1 MTENKS
7 NWLEHAKIPEEV
19 GVCSKEVQAFIDECM
34 ALGKELH
41 SITVI
46 RHGKIACEIY
56 RDPFKPQHRH
66 MMYSVSKSFTSTAIG
81 FAVSEGYLTVDTRFV
96 DIFPEARTDKHDEYL
111 EEMTIEDL
119 LTMRSGKNVSVF
131 LDRTKD
137 RWFRD
142 IVDSPWISEPG
153 TEFLY
158 ISENMYLLCCCIHK
172 LTGMSVIDY
181 LRPRLFE
188 PLGMED
194 PFWEKCPSG
203 VEAGGWG
210 LMITGEDLAKFTYC
224 YQQMGRFGGKQ
235 VIPEEWVKEATA
247 YHADN
252 AGTSD
257 TSDSVVGY
265 GYCFWRNGGYENSY
279 RADGMFCQF
288 GMVFEDLDACLTMT
302 AGEIN
307 EQGMRDVIWNH
318 FPKAFIDA
326 DENAETTPIIA
337 PAFPKL
343 APRPRNLALE
353 SRIEGKKIKFRKPV
367 VVNAIGYP
375 VSVVPLPAMFVSAD
389 KAGNISDVTFAFREN
404 DMQMSWS
411 EGDEINSIA
420 IGLDGE
426 YRWDNVV
433 LGTMP
438 FTTCATGCW
447 NSENELE
454 VHIRCVEA
462 VAERI
467 INFKFNGDN
476 VIMRP
481 SSVPNATVIGE
492 SLKETVKD
500 VIKQPVFSNA
510 VSRALPHLMPLVDA
524 VQRGKIKVDGPGI
537 YRFKKN

>member
-1 MTENKS
+1 MAKS
-7 NWLEHAKIPEEV
+7 KKNWIEYAKTPEEV
-19 GVCSKEVQAFIDECM
+19 GVSSYDIQAFIDECIRE
-34 ALGKELH
+34 KRELH

-46 RHGKIACEIY
+46 RHGKIACEVY
-56 RDPFKPQHRH
+56 RDPFKPTFRH

-81 FAVSEGYLTVDTRFV
+81 FAVDEGYLTVDTRFV
-96 DIFPEARTDKHDEYL
+96 DIFPEARTDKDDEYL

-137 RWFRD
+137 RWFKD
-142 IVDSPWISEPG
+142 IMDSPWISEPG

-172 LTGMSVIDY
+172 LVGMSVIDY

-203 VEAGGWG
+203 IEAGGWG

-224 YQQMGRFGGKQ
+224 YQQLGKFGGKQ
-235 VIPEEWVKEATA
+235 VIPEWWVKEASA

-252 AGTSD
+252 SAASD
-257 TSDSVVGY
+257 GLDSVAGY
-265 GYCFWRNGGYENSY
+265 GYCFWRNGGVENSY

-288 GMVFEDLDACLTMT
+288 GMVFPDYDACISMT
-302 AGEIN
+302 GGEID
-307 EQGMRDVIWNH
+307 EQAMRDLLWKYI
-318 FPKAFIDA
+318 PKAFIEA
-326 DENAETTPIIA
+326 DKKAESIKVTVPD
-337 PAFPKL
+337 FPK
-343 APRPRNLALE
+343 AEPKPRSLALE
-353 SRIEGKKIKFRKPV
+353 SRIEGKKIKFRKPI

-375 VSVVPLPAMFVSAD
+375 VSVVPLPALFIAAD
-389 KAGNISDVTFAFREN
+389 KAGNISDVTFNFREN
-404 DMQMSWS
+404 DMQMSWA

-426 YRWDNVV
+426 YRWDDIV
-433 LGTMP
+433 LGGMP
-438 FTTCATGCW
+438 FTSCATGCW

-454 VHIRCVEA
+454 IHIRCIEA

-467 INFKFNGDN
+467 IHFKFNGDN

-481 SSVPNATVIGE
+481 SSVPDAAVLAE
-492 SLKETVKD
+492 SLKDTVKD
-500 VIKQPVFSNA
+500 VIKQPVVQTA
-510 VSRALPHLMPLVDA
+510 VSKALPRVMPLVDA
-524 VQRGKIKVDGPGI
+524 VQRGKIDVYKPLH
-537 YRFKKN
+537 RFKKK

>member
-1 MTENKS
+1 MAKNKK
-7 NWLEHAKIPEEV
+7 NWIEYAKTPEEV
-19 GVCSKEVQAFIDECM
+19 GVSSKEIQAFIDECIEK
-34 ALGKELH
+34 GRELH
-41 SITVI
+41 SMTVI

-56 RDPFKPQHRH
+56 RDPFTPEHRH

-81 FAVSEGYLTVDTRFV
+81 FAVDEGYLTVDTRFV
-96 DIFPEARTDKHDEYL
+96 DIFPEARTDKQDEYL

-142 IVDSPWISEPG
+142 IMDSPWISEPG

-172 LTGMSVIDY
+172 LVGMSVIDY
-181 LRPRLFE
+181 LRPRLFQ

-194 PFWEKCPSG
+194 PFWEKCPRG
-203 VEAGGWG
+203 IEAGGWG
-210 LMITGEDLAKFTYC
+210 LMISGEDLAKFTFC
-224 YQQMGRFGGKQ
+224 YQQMGKFGGKQ
-235 VIPEEWVKEATA
+235 VIPEWWVKEATA

-252 AGTSD
+252 SAASD
-257 TSDSVVGY
+257 GLDSVAGY
-265 GYCFWRNGGYENSY
+265 GYCFWRNGGVENSY

-288 GMVFEDLDACLTMT
+288 GLVFPDYDACISMT
-302 AGEIN
+302 GGEID
-307 EQGMRDVIWNH
+307 EQGMRDVLWNH
-318 FPKAFIDA
+318 IPKAFIEPDKK
-326 DENAETTPIIA
+326 AESVEIKA

-343 APRPRNLALE
+343 APKPRSLALE
-353 SRIEGKKIKFRKPV
+353 NRIEGKKIKFRKPV
-367 VVNAIGYP
+367 VVNVIGYP
-375 VSVVPLPAMFVSAD
+375 VSVVPLPALFIAAD
-389 KAGNISDVTFAFREN
+389 KAGNISDVTFNFREN

-426 YRWDNVV
+426 YRWDDIV

-438 FTTCATGCW
+438 FTTCSTACW

-462 VAERI
+462 VSERI
-467 INFKFNGDN
+467 IHFKFNGDN

-481 SSVPNATVIGE
+481 SSVPQAAVLGE
-492 SLKETVKD
+492 SLKDTVKD
-500 VIKQPVFSNA
+500 VIKQPVVQTA
-510 VSRALPHLMPLVDA
+510 VSRALPHLMPIVDA
-524 VQRGKIKVDGPGI
+524 VQRGKINVEGPLHL
-537 YRFKKN
+537 FKKK

>member
-1 MTENKS
+1 MSESKS
-7 NWLEHAKIPEEV
+7 NWLEHAKTPEEV
-19 GVCSKEVQAFIDECM
+19 GVCSKEVQAFIDECIEK
-34 ALGKELH
+34 GRELH

-46 RHGKIACEIY
+46 RHGKIACEVY
-56 RDPFKPQHRH
+56 REPFSPQCRH

-81 FAVSEGYLTVDTRFV
+81 FAVDEGYLTVDTRFV

-119 LTMRSGKNVSVF
+119 LTMRSGKNVSIF
-131 LDRTKD
+131 MDRTRD

-224 YQQMGRFGGKQ
+224 YQQMGKFGGKQ
-235 VIPEEWVKEATA
+235 VIPEYWVKEATA

-252 AGTSD
+252 AGSSD

-265 GYCFWRNGGYENSY
+265 GYCFWRNAGYAKSY

-288 GMVFEDLDACLTMT
+288 GIVFEDLDACITMT
-302 AGEIN
+302 GGEID

-318 FPKAFIDA
+318 FPKAFIEA
-326 DENAETTPIIA
+326 DDKAETTSIVA
-337 PAFPKL
+337 PAFPRLVPK
-343 APRPRNLALE
+343 PRNLALE

-426 YRWDNVV
+426 YRWDNIV

-454 VHIRCVEA
+454 VHIRCIEA

-467 INFKFNGDN
+467 IYFKFNGDN

-481 SSVPNATVIGE
+481 SSVPNASVIAE
-492 SLKETVKD
+492 SLKDTVKD
-500 VIKQPVFSNA
+500 IIKQPVFSNA
-510 VSRALPHLMPLVDA
+510 VSRALPRIMPLVDA
-524 VQRGKIKVDGPGI
+524 VQRGKIKVDGPANH
-537 YRFKKN
+537 RFKKN

>member
-1 MTENKS
+1 MPEKNTQ
-7 NWLEHAKIPEEV
+7 WLEHAKTPEAV
-19 GVCSKEVQAFIDECM
+19 GVSSKEVQAFIDECIE
-34 ALGKELH
+34 KNRELH

-46 RHGKIACEIY
+46 RHDKIACQVY
-56 RDPFKPQHRH
+56 REPFKPEHRH

-81 FAVSEGYLTVDTRFV
+81 FAVEEGYLTVETRFV

-119 LTMRSGKNVSVF
+119 LTMRSGKNVSIF

-137 RWFRD
+137 RWFKD
-142 IVDSPWISEPG
+142 IMDSPWISEPG

-158 ISENMYLLCCCIHK
+158 ISENIYLLSCCIHK
-172 LTGMSVIDY
+172 LTGMSLIDY

-188 PLGMED
+188 PLGMSE
-194 PFWEKCPSG
+194 PFWEKCPRG

-224 YQQMGRFGGKQ
+224 YQQMGKFGGKQ
-235 VIPEEWVKEATA
+235 VIPESWVRVATE

-252 AGTSD
+252 SAAND

-288 GMVFEDLDACLTMT
+288 GIVFEDLDACISLTG
-302 AGEIN
+302 GEID
-307 EQGMRDVIWNH
+307 EQAMRDIIWNH
-318 FPKAFIDA
+318 FPKAFIEA
-326 DENAETTPIIA
+326 DEEAETTPIVA

-343 APRPRNLALE
+343 KPKPRNLALE

-367 VVNAIGYP
+367 VINAIGYP
-375 VSVVPLPAMFVSAD
+375 VSVVPLPAMFISAD
-389 KAGNISDVTFAFREN
+389 KAGNISDVTFTFREN
-404 DMQMSWS
+404 DMQMSWA
-411 EGDEINSIA
+411 EGDEINSIE

-426 YRWDNVV
+426 YRWDNIV

-438 FTTCATGCW
+438 FTTCSTGCW

-454 VHIRCVEA
+454 IHIRCVEA

-481 SSVPNATVIGE
+481 SSMPKSAVIGD
-492 SLKETVKD
+492 SLKDTVKD
-500 VIKQPVFSNA
+500 IIKQPVIQSA
-510 VSRALPHLMPLVDA
+510 VSHAIPHLMPFVDA
-524 VQRGKIKVDGPGI
+524 VQRGKIKVDMPKN
-537 YRFKKN
+537 RLKKN